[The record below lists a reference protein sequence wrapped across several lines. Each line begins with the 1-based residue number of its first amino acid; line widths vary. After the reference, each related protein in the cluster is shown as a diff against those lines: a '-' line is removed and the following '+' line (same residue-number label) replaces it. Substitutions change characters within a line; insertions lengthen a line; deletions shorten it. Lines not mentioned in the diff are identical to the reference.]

1 MSQLYLQADR
11 YCFACGPENPI
22 GLRLDFELDACGVL
36 RSRFVPRREL
46 QGYHSQVH
54 GGIVAVFLDELM
66 VRLLYML
73 GIPAVSAEMTVRYV
87 KPVRVGEAVEGM
99 GRIVSSR
106 GRLFEL
112 ESEARSSPG
121 GELLATARAR
131 ALRVRE

>member
-1 MSQLYLQADR
+1 MSELIVQADR
-11 YCFACGPENPI
+11 YCFACGPDNPI
-22 GLRLDFELDACGVL
+22 GLRLDFELDASGIL

-46 QGYHSQVH
+46 QGYRFQVH

-66 VRLLYML
+66 VRLLYMI
-73 GIPAVSAEMTVRYV
+73 GIPAVSAEMTVRYL
-87 KPVRVGEAVEGM
+87 KPIRVGVEVEGF
-99 GRIVSSR
+99 GRILSSR

-112 ESEARSSPG
+112 ESEARSAGG